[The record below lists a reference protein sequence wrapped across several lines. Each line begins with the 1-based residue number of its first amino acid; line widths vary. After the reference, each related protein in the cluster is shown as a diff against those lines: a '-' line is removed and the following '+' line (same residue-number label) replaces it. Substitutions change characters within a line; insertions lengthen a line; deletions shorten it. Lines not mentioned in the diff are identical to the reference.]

1 MTEKCPNEPN
11 GPYKVGTA
19 PSCLKYSVRIT
30 LNKDDISGAFALAKA
45 YNKKWKVVSHL
56 WSFELSEED
65 VPHLHGFC
73 VMPEYTKSSMS
84 DWMKKQELVKKGK
97 NNYWHDVV
105 DDDSK
110 YQAYI
115 LKDGEYI
122 TNLPDDVLQALLKKV
137 DEIQENMKLPGFKK
151 LVSICKAKIDDHYMK
166 SPSVRVDLSDI
177 AQMIVDIYEN
187 DWDKPVPFYKLK
199 EYTMYVANK
208 CNECNAERKLLIKCL
223 F

>member
-1 MTEKCPNEPN
+1 MYMSKVGPNEPN

-19 PSCLKYSVRIT
+19 PNYAVRIT
-30 LNKDDISGAFALAKA
+30 LNKDDISGAFAVAKA
-45 YNKKWKVVSHL
+45 YNKKWKVDSYL
-56 WSFELSEED
+56 WSYELSEDD

-73 VMPEYTKSSMS
+73 VMPEYAKSSMS
-84 DWMKKQELVKKGK
+84 DWMKKQDVIKKGK
-97 NNYWHDVV
+97 NAYMHEPV
-105 DDDSK
+105 DDVIK

-122 TNLPDDVLQALLKKV
+122 TNLADDVIQMLLKKV
-137 DEIQENMKLPGFKK
+137 DDVQNNMKLPGFKK
-151 LVSICKAKIDDHYMK
+151 LVSICQAKINDHYLK
-166 SPSVRVDLSDI
+166 NPNVRIDLSDI

-208 CNECNAERKLLIKCL
+208 CNECDAERKLLIKCL